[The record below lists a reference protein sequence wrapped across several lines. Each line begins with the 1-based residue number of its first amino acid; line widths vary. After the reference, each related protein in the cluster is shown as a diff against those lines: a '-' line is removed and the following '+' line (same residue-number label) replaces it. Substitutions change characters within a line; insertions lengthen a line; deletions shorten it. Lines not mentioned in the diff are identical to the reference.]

1 MQGRRRCVS
10 IKSCRRFLPAISSE
24 NEMCTSMKRYKRGR
38 EFFLW
43 ICLYQLP
50 VIEREATVWIKLV
63 LRCFLERRELFL
75 CIRNLYILLFF
86 DQGMFA
92 AELKEK
98 LFLFSSFM
106 SDISTQVFNEQADGS
121 ITTLVHTH
129 EHQFVRSLFSRLCVQ
144 RLMMRS

>member
-1 MQGRRRCVS
+1 MNLFVS
-10 IKSCRRFLPAISSE
+10 ASGDREGGDRLNQTGVTMLFRATLIIS
-24 NEMCTSMKRYKRGR
+24 
-38 EFFLW
+38 LH
-43 ICLYQLP
+43 L
-50 VIEREATVWIKLV
+50 KLV
-63 LRCFLERRELFL
+63 
-75 CIRNLYILLFF
+75 YSPFF

-98 LFLFSSFM
+98 LFLFSSFV

-129 EHQFVRSLFSRLCVQ
+129 EHQFVRYLFSRLCVQ